1 MDLKPSLSE
10 RKVDTKLVIMSA
22 WIVLMCLYIY
32 CDIFSLYRPGSIESI
47 SRGKMGFLDVS
58 QTSLFIASVLMV
70 IPIMM
75 ILVSILASA
84 RINRI
89 INLVTST
96 IYLLVNIAN
105 LVSETWGYYYL
116 FGLLEVGMVV
126 FIFIKS
132 LRWPRQSN

>member
-132 LRWPRQSN
+132 LRWPRQST